1 MKKNL
6 IILLVSLMI
15 LSVALTGCGGGKAN
29 EGEEKLRIAIV
40 YSTGG
45 LGDKSFNDSAHRGLL
60 RAEKELG
67 VEIDWVEPRDSAE
80 DADYLRGYA
89 AEGFDLVIAVGFQ
102 MADSLKT
109 VAQEYPDINFA
120 IIDSVVELPNVA
132 SLVFAEHEGSFLAGA
147 LAALVTES
155 NIIGF
160 IGGIQF
166 PLIER
171 FEGGFIAGAKHIN
184 PDIQVLSQY
193 ARSFGDPATGK
204 EIALAQIDAGADVIY
219 HASGGTGGGLFEAA
233 MERGIYAIG
242 VDSNQNFL
250 APGYGIA
257 SMLKRV
263 DVAVFETIRAL
274 TEGEFKGGQSVMF
287 DLAID
292 GVGLTD
298 LVNIDIDEQAAKDSG
313 DITEAQLNAIK
324 EMKQRVTA
332 QHADKINEIRAGII
346 NGTIKVPDW
355 MTEGR
360 PE

>member
-6 IILLVSLMI
+6 IILLVTLMVF
-15 LSVALTGCGGGKAN
+15 SVALTGCGGGKADD
-29 EGEEKLRIAIV
+29 GEEKLRVAIV

-67 VEIDWVEPRDSAE
+67 ITFDYVEPRDSAE
-80 DADYLRGYA
+80 DADYLRGFA
-89 AEGFDLVIAVGFQ
+89 EEGFDLVIAVGFQ

-109 VAQEYPDINFA
+109 VAEEYPDIKFA
-120 IIDSVVELPNVA
+120 IIDSVVDLPNVV
-132 SLVFAEHEGSFLAGA
+132 SLVFAEHQGSFLAGA
-147 LAALVTES
+147 LAALVTETDT
-155 NIIGF
+155 IGF
-160 IGGIQF
+160 IGGISF
-166 PLIER
+166 PLIHR
-171 FEGGFIAGAKHIN
+171 FEGGFIAGAQYIN
-184 PDIQVLSQY
+184 PDIKVLSQY
-193 ARSFGDPATGK
+193 AGSFGDPATGK
-204 EIALAQIDAGADVIY
+204 EIALSQIDSGADVIY

-263 DVAVFETIRAL
+263 DVAVFETVKRL
-274 TEGEFKGGQSVMF
+274 QDGEFAGGEAVMF

-298 LVNIDIDEQAAKDSG
+298 LVNIDVDEQAAKDAG

-324 EMKQRVTA
+324 EMKSKVTA
-332 QHADKINEIRAGII
+332 QHAEKINEIRKGII